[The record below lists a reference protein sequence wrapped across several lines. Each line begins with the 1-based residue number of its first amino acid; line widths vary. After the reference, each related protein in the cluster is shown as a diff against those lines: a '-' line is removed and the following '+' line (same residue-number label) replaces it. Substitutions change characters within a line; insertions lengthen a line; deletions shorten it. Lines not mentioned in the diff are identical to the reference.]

1 LRIFARLAMK
11 TRLCCLLLVVT
22 FVFQARMALS
32 QVTTA
37 TIYGTVVDSTGALVP
52 GATVTV
58 VNDETSGSS
67 TVTSGSQGEFTVT
80 FLGVGVYTVSVQAK
94 GFKNY
99 KRSGLQLAANQ
110 RIQVEAKLEVGDTS
124 ETISVSV

>member
-1 LRIFARLAMK
+1 MK
-11 TRLCCLLLVVT
+11 TRLCCLLLIVA
-22 FVFQARMALS
+22 FVFQARVALS

-99 KRSGLQLAANQ
+99 KRSGLQLAAN
-110 RIQVEAKLEVGDTS
+110 
-124 ETISVSV
+124 